1 MGTITLNVPQDIH
14 LEYQI
19 KSFKVMDQLLHWLKH
34 LEQPQ
39 PVKQQPVKHN
49 RLLGLFADDADLISQ
64 ITESAMQTREKHQ
77 NQTPSQ
83 QDEAYAAAMQDY
95 LSRPAKPLKKS
106 QESYPPREALY
117 DRGKFC

>member
-1 MGTITLNVPQDIH
+1 MGIITLKVPQDIH

-19 KSFKVMDQLLHWLKH
+19 DSFKVMAQLLHWLKH
-34 LEQPQ
+34 LEQT
-39 PVKQQPVKHN
+39 KQQPVKHD
-49 RLLGLFADDADLISQ
+49 RLLGLFADDADFSEQ
-64 ITESAMQTREKHQ
+64 ITEPAMQARENHHD
-77 NQTPSQ
+77 QTPSQ

-117 DRGKFC
+117 DLGQFC